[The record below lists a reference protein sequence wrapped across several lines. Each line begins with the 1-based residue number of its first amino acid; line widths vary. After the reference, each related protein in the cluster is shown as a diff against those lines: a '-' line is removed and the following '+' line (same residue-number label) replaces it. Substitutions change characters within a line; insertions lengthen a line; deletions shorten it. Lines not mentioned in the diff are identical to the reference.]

1 MTPLERDHER
11 GLNGALAAEI
21 RAELAVQNRKQTW
34 LALKTDM
41 DRVTLRRYLMAERA
55 MNTAL
60 IEAISTALGLDEGE
74 LMTRAVQ
81 RRNRYPE
88 LYSPHASDI
97 DDADSSDVRSTV
109 EAIDRARR
117 DTRPARTRNEMQQMD
132 REAARRGEDR
142 NTGA

>member
-11 GLNGALAAEI
+11 GLNGALAAEM

-34 LALKTDM
+34 LAVRTDM

-55 MNTAL
+55 MNTA
-60 IEAISTALGLDEGE
+60 IVEVIATALGVDPGE
-74 LMTRAVQ
+74 LMSRAVQ

-88 LYSPHASDI
+88 LYGPHAGDI
-97 DDADSSDVRSTV
+97 TDADSSEAQSAV

-117 DTRPARTRNEMQQMD
+117 DTRPARTRDEMQQMD
-132 REAARRGEDR
+132 REAARRDDDR